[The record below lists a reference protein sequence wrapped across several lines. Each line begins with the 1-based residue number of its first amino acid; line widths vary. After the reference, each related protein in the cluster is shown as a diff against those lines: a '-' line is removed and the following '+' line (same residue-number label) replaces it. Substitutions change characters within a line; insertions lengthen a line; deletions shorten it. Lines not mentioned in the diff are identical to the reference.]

1 MKRILSLVLI
11 LILSL
16 SVLTA
21 CDVPAQLQDILASLT
36 MLEISGAVE
45 AGAGGYYVRCGTEE
59 MMFEDAASPGTVE

>member
-21 CDVPAQLQDILASLT
+21 CDVPAQLQDILASLGIGT
-36 MLEISGAVE
+36 PSVS
-45 AGAGGYYVRCGTEE
+45 YY
-59 MMFEDAASPGTVE
+59 MFNAKRNLI

>member
-21 CDVPAQLQDILASLT
+21 CDVPAQLQDILASLG
-36 MLEISGAVE
+36 I
-45 AGAGGYYVRCGTEE
+45 GTPSVSYDLDNAKSTLRELY
-59 MMFEDAASPGTVE
+59 PNLLP